1 MERPGHHCSV
11 CNKTFTEK
19 SNLTKHRKNHFAK
32 ENWVCDVCSKSFT
45 TKSSLNIHQ
54 KQHQYPHICL
64 YRRGEARLQCTDAAK
79 SVAQVPSKV
88 EDPTWLDPKKA
99 EAAAKISGG
108 ELWKGQLVITFG
120 KYAGQTFRWLLENDV
135 GWLVRLLFE
144 YCQKGEKNELLMW
157 QKERLLEYAREFP
170 PVTLHLDRRLKKQ
183 QSKKETAESTISEV
197 QQHPNYASD
206 AELLAAADLEKA
218 CDRVPR
224 EELCYCMR
232 KSGVTEKYV
241 GAVQDMYEGCK
252 TVVRCV
258 VGVTEEF
265 KVEVG
270 LHQGSALS
278 PFLFAIVMDR
288 LTDEVCPWTMM
299 FADDIVIC
307 SESREQ
313 VEEKLERWRFA
324 LERRGIKF
332 SHSKT
337 EYMCVNERDAS
348 GRVKLQGEE
357 IKKVE
362 DFK

>member
-252 TVVRCV
+252 TVVSV
-258 VGVTEEF
+258 
-265 KVEVG
+265 
-270 LHQGSALS
+270 L
-278 PFLFAIVMDR
+278 
-288 LTDEVCPWTMM
+288 
-299 FADDIVIC
+299 
-307 SESREQ
+307 
-313 VEEKLERWRFA
+313 
-324 LERRGIKF
+324 
-332 SHSKT
+332 
-337 EYMCVNERDAS
+337 
-348 GRVKLQGEE
+348 
-357 IKKVE
+357 
-362 DFK
+362 